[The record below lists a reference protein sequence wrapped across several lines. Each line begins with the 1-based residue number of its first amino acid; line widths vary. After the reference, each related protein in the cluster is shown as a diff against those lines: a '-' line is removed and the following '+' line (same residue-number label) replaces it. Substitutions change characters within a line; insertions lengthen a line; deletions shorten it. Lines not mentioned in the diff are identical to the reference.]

1 MGKNGNK
8 GAVAGLAREIHKR
21 EPFRSSAEEAFL
33 NVARTASVLAGDFE
47 RLFKPHGLSGA
58 TYNALRIL
66 RGAGESG
73 RRCTEIGEH
82 MVAAVP
88 DVTRL
93 IDRLERAGLV
103 KRLRGG
109 GGGVGGNE
117 GGVGEAQKRGPGKV
131 ADRRVVMVR
140 ITPGGL
146 ALLKKLDQPVA
157 DLHQRQMGHMADGR
171 LDSLSRLLCEVR
183 EGAAGESGK
192 A

>member
-8 GAVAGLAREIHKR
+8 GAVAVAGLAREIHKR
-21 EPFRSSAEEAFL
+21 EPFRSAAEEAFL

-109 GGGVGGNE
+109 GSGGE
-117 GGVGEAQKRGPGKV
+117 GGGGG
-131 ADRRVVMVR
+131 DRRVVVVR

-146 ALLKKLDQPVA
+146 ALLKKLDLPVA
-157 DLHQRQMGHMADGR
+157 DLHHRQMGHMADGK

-183 EGAAGESGK
+183 EGAAQRSGK